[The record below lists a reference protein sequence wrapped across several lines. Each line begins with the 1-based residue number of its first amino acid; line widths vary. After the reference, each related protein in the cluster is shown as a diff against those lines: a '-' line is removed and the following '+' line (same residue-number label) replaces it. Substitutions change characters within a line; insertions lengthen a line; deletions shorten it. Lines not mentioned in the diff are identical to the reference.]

1 MSHDSIAGAGAALR
15 AGDVTSVGLTEAAFA
30 AADSYD
36 GVLGVFLRRFDETA
50 LEAADKADAELAAGI
65 DRGPLHGIPLGVKDI
80 LATIE
85 APATAQ
91 SLVLDAAW
99 SHQLTDAPVVARLRA
114 AGCVV
119 VGKTTTNEF
128 AIGHPDPAKPFPIPR
143 NPWNPAYSPGGS
155 SAGTGAGVPAGMF
168 LGGLGTDT
176 GGSVRMPAAFCGISG
191 IKATFGRVPKSGCA
205 PLAYTLDGIG
215 PMARSV
221 RDCALML
228 SAMAGFDASD
238 PYCADEPVDDY
249 PSALTGDLTGLRI
262 GVDRTSWVA
271 GSVDPAFPALYEAAI
286 AVLEGA
292 GATIVP
298 VELPLY
304 EALVT
309 AQWVTMAAESAA
321 YHRPDLGDRWFDY
334 GVGARNYFAAGAAYS
349 AMDYIQAQRI
359 RRFGQQAVAQLF
371 ADVDLV
377 VDPASTMPAWTIADV
392 DPVRPL
398 GVRGLHM
405 QFWNAVGNPSL
416 SVPIGFNGDGV
427 PMAMQLNGR
436 PFEEST
442 VLRAG
447 DAYQQRTEWHLRRA
461 PLEHLSTV
469 DVAGFLA
476 SEPPYEAAT
485 DEAEVAAIRHHL
497 TTHGIG
503 SPEHRELHG
512 IAEAAA
518 TNRSRAALLYR
529 VEGARYAEP
538 ALSWT
543 ARSR

>member
-1 MSHDSIAGAGAALR
+1 MSYDSISEAGAALR
-15 AGDVTSVGLTEAAFA
+15 AGEVTSVGLTEAAFA
-30 AADSYD
+30 AADAYND
-36 GVLGVFLRRFDETA
+36 VLGVLLRRLDETA

-65 DRGPLHGIPLGVKDI
+65 DRGPLHGIPLGIKDI

-91 SLVLDAAW
+91 SLVLDPAW

-114 AGCVV
+114 AGSVL

-155 SAGTGAGVPAGMF
+155 SAGAGAGVPAGMF

-191 IKATFGRVPKSGCA
+191 LKATFGRVPKSGCA

-215 PMARSV
+215 PMARTA

-228 SAMAGFDASD
+228 SVMAGLDLSD

-249 PSALTGDLTGLRI
+249 TNALTGDLTGLRI
-262 GVDRTSWVA
+262 GIDRTSWSA
-271 GSVDPAFPALYEAAI
+271 GVLDPAFPALYEAAI
-286 AVLEGA
+286 AVLESA
-292 GATIVP
+292 GATVVP

-304 EALVT
+304 NDLVT

-334 GVGARNYFAAGAAYS
+334 GVGARNYFAAGATYS

-359 RRFGQQAVAQLF
+359 RRFGQEAVAELF
-371 ADVDLV
+371 ADVDVV
-377 VDPASTMPAWTIADV
+377 VDPASTMPAWVIADV
-392 DPVRPL
+392 DPVRPM
-398 GVRGLHM
+398 GVSGLHM
-405 QFWNAVGNPSL
+405 QYWNAVGNPSL
-416 SVPIGFNGDGV
+416 SVPIGFNGDGM

-447 DAYQQRTEWHLRRA
+447 DAYQQRTDWHLRRP
-461 PLEHLSTV
+461 PLEKLSTI
-469 DVAGFLA
+469 DVSGFGSLI
-476 SEPPYEAAT
+476 PPYEASVN
-485 DEAEVAAIRHHL
+485 EAEIAAIRHFL
-497 TTHGIG
+497 DACGIS
-503 SPEHRELHG
+503 SPEQRELHG

-518 TNRSRAALLYR
+518 TNRSNAALLYR

-538 ALSWT
+538 ALSWA
-543 ARSR
+543 ARGR